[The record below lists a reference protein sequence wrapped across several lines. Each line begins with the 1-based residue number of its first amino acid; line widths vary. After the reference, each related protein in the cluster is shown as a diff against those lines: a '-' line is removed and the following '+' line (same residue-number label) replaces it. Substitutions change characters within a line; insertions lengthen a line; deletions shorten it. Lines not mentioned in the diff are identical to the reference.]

1 MPQPTTDKITG
12 PPAIP
17 LESWKP
23 KDRAVLTLAEVGRVL
38 CIGQTKV
45 FDLINKRHL
54 RVIHIGR
61 RTLVPVEAVEH
72 LLRVGA

>member
-1 MPQPTTDKITG
+1 MPKPTANKNAK
-12 PPAIP
+12 PSLRPVQ
-17 LESWKP
+17 SWKP
-23 KDRAVLTLAEVGRVL
+23 TDRAVMTLKETGRVL

-45 FDLINKRHL
+45 FNLINQGHL

>member
-1 MPQPTTDKITG
+1 MPQPTANKNVDAALT
-12 PPAIP
+12 PM
-17 LESWKP
+17 ESWKP
-23 KDRAVLTLAEVGRVL
+23 TDRAVMTLKETGRVL

-45 FDLINKRHL
+45 YDLIKRGDL
-54 RVIHIGR
+54 QVIHIGR

>member
-1 MPQPTTDKITG
+1 M
-12 PPAIP
+12 
-17 LESWKP
+17 
-23 KDRAVLTLAEVGRVL
+23 TLKETGRVL

-45 FDLINKRHL
+45 FDLINQGHL